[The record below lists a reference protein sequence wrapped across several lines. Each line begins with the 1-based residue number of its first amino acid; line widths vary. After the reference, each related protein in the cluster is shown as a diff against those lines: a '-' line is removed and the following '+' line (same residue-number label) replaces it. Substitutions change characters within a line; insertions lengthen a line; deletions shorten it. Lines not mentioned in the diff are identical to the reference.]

1 MSTLFKLCSWLLVT
15 VCSASLSAVCTGEWN
30 GDGAPNDDWSVAGN
44 WSTGCSPQA
53 DGDSASFG
61 LNGPTSVNL
70 DIPVVLTNL
79 TFENPSQD
87 YTINPTV
94 GGIPA
99 MTMESFGGIN
109 PTINV
114 DSGNQTFNQ
123 TLGSISGDTLFVNV
137 DGTLNINANWEG
149 SSDLVIDGTGIIN
162 PGSFFILMNSY
173 TQNGT
178 TVNANGTII
187 NGAVVNTINGGV
199 LSGDF
204 NLAETGSL
212 VVNGGIVNNNLGDIS
227 PPLGLT
233 MNGGILNNSSSMS
246 PSQVTMNGGDFNND
260 SSLAITNA
268 FTINGGTFVNETD
281 GNISANSFVVNNGTF
296 VNQAANAFITSVGPI
311 TVNGGTVINQANAQ
325 FNSSDIL
332 TINGGL
338 FQSDGDVDALSSTV
352 NSPGIVTGTGFFNQ
366 SSGQSFTN
374 NGTVTPGDPGALP
387 GTLTFSA
394 YTQTAAGDLVINVLN
409 STTFSS
415 IVSTS
420 TADLAGTLT
429 VAPFPG
435 FAGQAI
441 GTPMTIVT
449 APTGVSGTF
458 SSIVDLFP
466 SLRAEVTY
474 FPTRVVLE
482 LFPILSSFISFKEV
496 TFSTIN
502 QINLLLANH
511 MDRMID
517 PCCCPEYCVQ
527 FYVDPL
533 GSAGKVHSRSNMPGY
548 RFNTGGVLLGVDM
561 FLSDGGLGLAFD
573 YERVST
579 KISHDFGNFSS
590 QKYHFSAYA
599 TYLIDSCIQLDAIVG
614 AGWETN
620 RLRRTTGFFGDE
632 SARGSPTGDSF
643 DAYVG
648 AEYFVNVWDMNITP
662 LAGLQYIYYRANR
675 FEESGVEFFNN
686 RYEKQHYDS
695 LRPFLGFKLN
705 RPFNIDCFQIVPQ
718 INVAWQYECLDRSKT
733 LVATNADI
741 FGATNPI
748 LIPRGA
754 QNIVLAGADVAV
766 FYDGYTLDLS
776 YEYEGSKRYYNHF
789 FYLELAAAF

>member
-1 MSTLFKLCSWLLVT
+1 MSTLFKLCSWLLAT
-15 VCSASLSAVCTGEWN
+15 ACSTSLGAVCTGEWN
-30 GDGAPNDDWSVAGN
+30 GGGVPDNDWSVPGN

-70 DIPVVLTNL
+70 DIPVILTNL

-87 YTINPTV
+87 YTINPTI

-109 PTINV
+109 PTVNV

-149 SSDLVIDGTGIIN
+149 SSDLVIDGTGTIN
-162 PGSFFILMNSY
+162 TGSVFIVMNSY

-178 TVNANGTII
+178 TVNANGAII

-199 LSGDF
+199 ISGDF

-212 VVNGGIVNNNLGDIS
+212 VVNGGIINNNVGDIS

-233 MNGGILNNSSSMS
+233 MNGGILNNFSTMS

-260 SSLAITNA
+260 SPLAITNA

-296 VNQAANAFITSVGPI
+296 VNQAANAFISSVGPI

-366 SSGQSFTN
+366 PSDQSFTN
-374 NGTVTPGDPGALP
+374 NGTVIPGDLPGAL
-387 GTLTFSA
+387 TFSS
-394 YTQTAAGDLVINVLN
+394 YTQTAAGDLVINVLD
-409 STTFSS
+409 STVFSS

-429 VAPFPG
+429 VAPYPG

-441 GTPMTIVT
+441 GTPLTIVT
-449 APTGVSGTF
+449 APAGVSGTF

-474 FPTRVVLE
+474 FPRSVVLE

-517 PCCCPEYCVQ
+517 PCCYSEYCVQ
-527 FYVDPL
+527 LYVDPF
-533 GSAGKVHSRSNMPGY
+533 GAAGKVHSRNDVSGY

-561 FLSDGGLGLAFD
+561 FLSDGGIGLAFD

-579 KISHDFGNFSS
+579 KNSHDFGDFSS
-590 QKYHFSAYA
+590 QKYHFSGYA

-620 RLRRTTGFFGDE
+620 RLRRSTGFFGDE

-648 AEYFVNVWDMNITP
+648 AEYFVNVCDMNITP
-662 LAGLQYIYYRANR
+662 LVGLQYIYYRVNR
-675 FEESGVEFFNN
+675 FEESGVEFFDYV
-686 RYEKQHYDS
+686 YEKQHYDF

-705 RPFNIDCFQIVPQ
+705 RPFNVSCFQIVPQ
-718 INVAWQYECLDRSKT
+718 INAAWQYECLDRRKT
-733 LVATNADI
+733 LIATNTDT
-741 FGATNPI
+741 FGLTNPI

-754 QNIVLAGADVAV
+754 QNIVLAGADLAV
-766 FYDGYTLDLS
+766 LYDRYSVDLS